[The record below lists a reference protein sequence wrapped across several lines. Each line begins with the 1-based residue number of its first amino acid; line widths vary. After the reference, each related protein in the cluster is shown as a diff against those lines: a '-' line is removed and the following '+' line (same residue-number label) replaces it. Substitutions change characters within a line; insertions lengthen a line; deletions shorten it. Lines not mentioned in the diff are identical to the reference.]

1 MAKQKIL
8 IVDNLKARRE
18 RLIEKLG
25 KKYEICEEEN
35 TEQAIKRLDF
45 RKARPFALVFLDF
58 EMQEVLYYIKKQGW
72 LETLPVICTFE
83 GTDENQAR
91 QMRNLGAC
99 DCFLGDMKSDVIQQR
114 VQDIIELYSDSV
126 RDLKDAIG
134 MLADT
139 FYCILKINLET
150 DTYRI
155 LKDVAFYEKQPVRGI
170 TGISKAIRQF
180 AEAGYVYK
188 EDRADFL
195 EFCDFKKVKQRF
207 LDGASRITFNYR
219 SRVKNEFRW
228 VSMEMIKGA
237 DYREDYPVII
247 VYIQDINDDYMKQL
261 EMVMGRKI
269 DAVGVV
275 SLRVSDDICTLANA
289 RLDKLKLEAE
299 TEKIESYIKR
309 ISTYIPQKEKAKDF
323 VERFSR
329 ENIMKSFEEGE
340 SSISGEYFAFFEAEM
355 RIQVYRVVVEM
366 IRNSYSDKIE
376 AVLYFVDITNEYMN
390 RRLPEMLY
398 QKNFEKIAIVDLKR
412 ATISVDSTKNFH
424 SVDYLK
430 QEKDYYRYVE
440 QVVENKIPEE
450 EKDLF
455 RKSMNLELI
464 KKELDRMGQYSFTIH
479 QLDHAG
485 RKRVKNYSYQYLEQN
500 FETVLVSTE
509 DVTEVSGQDPLTGG
523 YNRQGFIQHAEEI
536 LEESEDKTQYAILFF
551 NLKNFKAVNELVGV
565 ETADSILRDIYEEIK
580 DSSLYP
586 LLLARSEADH
596 FICLVKKEC
605 LDFEVL
611 TQCCTKIYAKNGKT
625 IHLFGRC
632 GVFYVEEKPMHVS
645 GMIDR
650 ARLAKQ
656 YITDE
661 YVQPYNVY
669 DSWMKI
675 AYIDKAEIAGALDE
689 GIENNQFEV
698 YYQPVVDVRTH
709 KIVSAEALIRWKHPE
724 KGMVSPAL
732 FIPAL
737 EESGRISGLDFYVIK
752 QVHEVLRKR
761 YEKGEKV
768 VPVSVNLSWMD
779 FYDEEIMNWILNKPE
794 DDFVSNQLMRFEIT
808 ETSYAALGEN
818 RDGVLASMRRKGLK
832 ILLDD
837 FGSGYSSFGML
848 QSYSFDILKIDRSFV
863 SKIQTNPKTKSV
875 IHCII
880 EMAHEMGMHVVA
892 EGAEEQAEVNFL
904 KENGCD
910 YIQGYYYYKP
920 MNQQDFEKVL
930 SKY

>member
-1 MAKQKIL
+1 MMQGRKCRLVKKTRGIDSGSRFVEMARQKIL
-8 IVDNLKARRE
+8 IIDESKAGRE

-25 KKYEICEEEN
+25 DEYEICEEEN
-35 TEQAIKRLDF
+35 SEHAI
-45 RKARPFALVFLDF
+45 
-58 EMQEVLYYIKKQGW
+58 E
-72 LETLPVICTFE
+72 
-83 GTDENQAR
+83 R
-91 QMRNLGAC
+91 Q
-99 DCFLGDMKSDVIQQR
+99 
-114 VQDIIELYSDSV
+114 SDSV

-155 LKDVAFYEKQPVRGI
+155 LKDSAFSEKQPIKGI
-170 TGISKAIRQF
+170 IGISNVIRQF

-195 EFCDFKKVKQRF
+195 EFCNFESIKQKF

-219 SRVKNEFRW
+219 SRIKKEYRW
-228 VSMEMIKGA
+228 VSMEIIKA
-237 DYREDYPVII
+237 VDYRNDYPVVM
-247 VYIQDINDDYMKQL
+247 VYIQDINDNYMKQL

-275 SLRVSDDICTLANA
+275 SLRISDNVCTLASA
-289 RLDKLKLEAE
+289 RLDRLKLEADTE
-299 TEKIESYIKR
+299 TIDTYIKR
-309 ISTYIPQKEKAKDF
+309 ISEYIPRKGRARDF
-323 VERFSR
+323 VQRFSR
-329 ENIMKSFEEGE
+329 ENIIESFAKGE
-340 SSISGEYFAFFEAEM
+340 TVISGEYFAYFETGV
-355 RIQVYRVVVEM
+355 RIQAYRVVAEM

-398 QKNFEKIAIVDLKR
+398 QKNFEKIAILDLRR

-424 SVDYLK
+424 SVDYLR
-430 QEKDYYRYVE
+430 QEKDYYEHVE
-440 QVVENKIPEE
+440 QLVQDVIPEE

-455 RKSMNLELI
+455 RKSINLELI

-479 QLDHAG
+479 QINEAG
-485 RKRVKNYSYQYLEQN
+485 RKRVKNYSYQYLEQEL
-500 FETVLVSTE
+500 ETVLVSTE

-523 YNRQGFIQHAEEI
+523 YNRQGFIQHTEEI
-536 LEESEDKTQYAILFF
+536 LEDSEDKTQYAILFF
-551 NLKNFKAVNELVGV
+551 NLKNFKAVNELFGV
-565 ETADSILRDIYEEIK
+565 ENADSILRDIYEEIK

-586 LLLARSEADH
+586 LILARSEADH
-596 FICLVKKEC
+596 FICLVKKDQ
-605 LDFEVL
+605 LDFSVL
-611 TQCCTKIYAKNGKT
+611 TKLCTKTYARNGKT
-625 IHLFGRC
+625 IHLFCRC

-650 ARLAKQ
+650 ARIAKQ

-661 YVQPYNVY
+661 YVQPYKIY
-669 DSWMKI
+669 DNWMKI

-698 YYQPVVDVRTH
+698 YYQPVVDVKTNE
-709 KIVSAEALIRWKHPE
+709 IVSAEALIRWKHPE
-724 KGMVSPAL
+724 RGMVSPAL

-752 QVHEVLRKR
+752 QVHEVLKKR
-761 YEKGEKV
+761 HEKGEIV

-779 FYDEEIMNWILNKPE
+779 FYDEEIMNWILNTPE
-794 DDFVSNQLMRFEIT
+794 KDFASNQLMRFEIT

-818 RDGVLASMRRKGLK
+818 RDGVLASMRRNGLK

-875 IHCII
+875 IRCII
-880 EMAHEMGMHVVA
+880 EMAHEMGMKVVA
-892 EGAEEQAEVNFL
+892 EGAEEQAEVDFL
-904 KENGCD
+904 KENDCD

-920 MNQQDFEKVL
+920 MSQQEFEKVL
-930 SKY
+930 NRDE